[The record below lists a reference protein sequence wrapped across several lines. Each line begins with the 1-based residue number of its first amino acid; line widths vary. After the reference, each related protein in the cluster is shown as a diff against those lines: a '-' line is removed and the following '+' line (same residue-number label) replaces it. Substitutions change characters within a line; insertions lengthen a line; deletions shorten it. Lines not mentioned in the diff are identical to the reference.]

1 MTPDTST
8 DSAEILTFSGVIGS
22 LTSGAMFRM
31 NESSIMMT
39 LTVAGLVISVVGL
52 IYTIW
57 KGERSYRLELRAF
70 EESRNRKEDWD
81 VN

>member
-1 MTPDTST
+1 MVPEQST
-8 DSAEILTFSGVIGS
+8 DGEILLFSGTAGS
-22 LTSGAMFRM
+22 FASGAAYQM

-39 LTVAGLVISVVGL
+39 LTVVGLVISVVGL

-70 EESRNRKEDWD
+70 EESRLRKEDWD
-81 VN
+81 VS